1 MKASIYTILF
11 VLILV
16 IVGCR
21 TNELA
26 NFDVKGSNIL
36 IKEHVAYEAKTI
48 QFEEK
53 SSKKEDKDKKDDTV
67 SDVIEAIAEISTGIL
82 TSEHKQKL
90 QDAVDTESMVQYIS
104 SSLAETFETYLDMSI
119 AESMDADPR
128 FIADVTLKSCKL
140 IITSSSMSIYANA
153 KAEVYDRST
162 GTLVWENSESQ
173 SIPLEDKTGKVTT
186 EKSVEKLLNA
196 LKLNTLD
203 PEEINN
209 ILGSA
214 VSEIGSQMGRTLRD
228 DIAES
233 YKESKK

>member
-1 MKASIYTILF
+1 MKAGIYTISF
-11 VLILV
+11 VLILL

-26 NFDVKGSNIL
+26 NFDVRGSNIL
-36 IKEHVAYEAKTI
+36 IKEHVAYEARTI
-48 QFEEK
+48 QFEEHT
-53 SSKKEDKDKKDDTV
+53 SSKKDKNKDDTV
-67 SDVIEAIAEISTGIL
+67 TDIIEAIAEISTGIL

-90 QDAVDTESMVQYIS
+90 QAAVDTESMVQYIS
-104 SSLAETFETYLDMSI
+104 GSLAETFETYLDMNI
-119 AESMDADPR
+119 VESMDADPR

-140 IITSSSMSIYANA
+140 IMTSSSMSIYANA

-173 SIPLEDKTGKVTT
+173 SIPLEDKTGNVAT
-186 EKSVEKLLNA
+186 EKSVEKFLNA

-203 PEEINN
+203 PEDINN
-209 ILGSA
+209 VLGSA
-214 VSEIGSQMGRTLRD
+214 VSGVGYEMGRTLRD